1 MTFSAFLTDFN
12 LVVAGLGAS
21 FVAGVVLSTKVKD
34 YLKGV
39 PAQARKALSNIEAK
53 ALADIN
59 RARDEVIARLPGAG
73 AIPAPKTPLPAAAP
87 IAVAPVAVAPAAPA
101 PAPAAP
107 DPAAPQSA

>member
-39 PAQARKALSNIEAK
+39 PAQARRALSNIEAK

-59 RARDEVIARLPGAG
+59 RARDEVIARLPG